1 MNNMDIEKI
10 RRDFPILFKKINGN
24 PLVYLDNAATSQKPS
39 AVIEGIKYFYENINA
54 NPIRSIHGLAEEAT
68 KAYNN
73 AREKVAAFINAEPE
87 EIVFV
92 RNATE
97 AINLIS
103 FAFPFKNG
111 DRVSTTYME
120 HHSNLLPWLRLKERG
135 INVDIVSVSDDY
147 ELDMDYYK
155 QLPKN
160 TRLVAVTHV
169 SNVTGTVN
177 DVKEITKLSHEQG
190 SLVLV
195 DAAQSIPHMKFNV
208 KNIGADF
215 VAFSGHKMLAP
226 FGIGILYIKKDIAE
240 NLKPFLTGGEMIKDV
255 SLSRVIY
262 ENAPNLFEAGTQNVE
277 GAYGLG
283 LAVDYLNEIGMENI
297 EKYENEL
304 TAYLYEKAK
313 ELNNIEI
320 YSGKSKR
327 FGGIF
332 SFNVSGLHSHD
343 TAYLLDKKGIAIR
356 SGFHCA
362 QPLIEDRLKLDG
374 AARASLY
381 FYNTKEEIDT
391 FINELNNIAVK
402 YGKRR

>member
-10 RRDFPILFKKINGN
+10 REDFPILSKKINGS
-24 PLVYLDNAATSQKPS
+24 PLIYLDNAATSQKPS
-39 AVIEGIKYFYENINA
+39 VVIDGIKYFYENLNA
-54 NPIRSIHGLAEEAT
+54 NPIRSIHHLAEEAT
-68 KAYNN
+68 KAYNE
-73 AREKVAAFINAEPE
+73 AREKVAKFINADPE

-97 AINLIS
+97 AINLVS
-103 FAFPFKNG
+103 FAFPFKEG
-111 DRVSTTYME
+111 DGVSTTYME
-120 HHSNLLPWLRLKERG
+120 HHSNLLPWLRLKEKG
-135 INVDIVSVSDDY
+135 INVDVVSISDDY
-147 ELDMDYYK
+147 ELDLDYYK

-169 SNVTGTVN
+169 SNVTGTIN
-177 DVKEITKLSHEQG
+177 DVKEITRLSHEQG
-190 SLVLV
+190 SLALV
-195 DAAQSIPHMKFNV
+195 DAAQSIPHMPFDV
-208 KNIGADF
+208 KDIDADF
-215 VAFSGHKMLAP
+215 VAFSGHKMLGP
-226 FGIGILYIKKDIAE
+226 FGIGVLYIKKDIAE

-255 SLSRVIY
+255 SLAKVIY

-283 LAVDYLNEIGMENI
+283 LAVDYLNKIGMENV

-304 TAYLYEKAK
+304 TNYLYERAK
-313 ELNNIEI
+313 ELKNVEV

-327 FGGIF
+327 FSGVF
-332 SFNVSGLHSHD
+332 SFNVIGLHSHD

-362 QPLIEDRLKLDG
+362 QPLIEERLKLDG

-391 FINELNNIAVK
+391 FINELNSIAVK
-402 YGKRR
+402 YGR